1 MLSTI
6 NVYDNT
12 ITPHKTTKPPHQ
24 GSIMSTELTTWNVD
38 TAHTNVQ
45 FKVKHMGFFDVTG
58 SFVTFGGTLKTNGEV
73 LDGGSITADV
83 DINSISTNNEQR
95 DGHLK
100 SDDFFNA
107 EAYPKMSFN
116 STSIS
121 KNGANYTIA
130 GELTIR
136 NTTKKVQFDA
146 VHAGKLIGMYGEL
159 RTGIMATT
167 KINRKEFGL
176 NWGALVEGVNVVSD
190 DVEIILNVQL
200 VKA

>member
-1 MLSTI
+1 
-6 NVYDNT
+6 
-12 ITPHKTTKPPHQ
+12 
-24 GSIMSTELTTWNVD
+24 MSTELTTWNVD

-58 SFVTFGGTLKTNGEV
+58 SFVTFGGTLETKGEV
-73 LDGGSITADV
+73 LDGGKLSAEVDV
-83 DINSISTNNEQR
+83 NSISTNNEQR

-107 EAYPKMSFN
+107 EAFPAMSFN
-116 STSIS
+116 STSIT
-121 KNGANYTIA
+121 KNGTNYTID

-136 NTTKKVQFDA
+136 NTTKKVSFDA

-159 RTGIMATT
+159 RTGVMATT

-176 NWGALVEGVNVVSD
+176 HWGAIVEGVNVVSD
-190 DVEIILNVQL
+190 EVEIILNVQL

>member
-1 MLSTI
+1 
-6 NVYDNT
+6 
-12 ITPHKTTKPPHQ
+12 
-24 GSIMSTELTTWNVD
+24 MSTEITTWNVD

-58 SFVTFGGTLKTNGEV
+58 NFVTFGGTLETNGEV
-73 LDGGSITADV
+73 LDGGKITADV
-83 DINSISTNNEQR
+83 DVNSISTNNEQR

-107 EAYPKMSFN
+107 EAFPKMSFT
-116 STSIS
+116 STSIT
-121 KNGANYTIA
+121 KNGANYSIV
-130 GELTIR
+130 GDLTIR
-136 NTTKKVQFDA
+136 DITKKVSLDA

-159 RTGIMATT
+159 RTGVMASG

-176 NWGALVEGVNVVSD
+176 HWGAMVEGVNVVSD
-190 DVEIILNVQL
+190 EVEIILNVQL